1 MILLS
6 VPPKGDCVSLCYRC
20 PVTLRYCENTCACR
34 RKSPLLPH
42 HVELMY
48 VLVLLS
54 IINFEEPVM
63 DRCILT
69 VAALTDDVHLTSEPI
84 QELRVCLERRY
95 ASEAQHLTGCAHCLP
110 RKALFKILDTTA
122 SSVGSDD
129 DFRPM
134 LVDALRR

>member
-1 MILLS
+1 M
-6 VPPKGDCVSLCYRC
+6 
-20 PVTLRYCENTCACR
+20 N
-34 RKSPLLPH
+34 
-42 HVELMY
+42 
-48 VLVLLS
+48 VLIFIRSTV
-54 IINFEEPVM
+54 NFEDLVM

-69 VAALTDDVHLTSEPI
+69 VAALTDDVHLTNEPI

-95 ASEAQHLTGCAHCLP
+95 ISEAQHLTGCVHCLP